1 MITAGYFAACLAIG
15 VGPFDVAR
23 MRNGLSV
30 ELP

>member
-1 MITAGYFAACLAIG
+1 MITAGYFAACCAIG
-15 VGPFDVAR
+15 IAPFDPAK